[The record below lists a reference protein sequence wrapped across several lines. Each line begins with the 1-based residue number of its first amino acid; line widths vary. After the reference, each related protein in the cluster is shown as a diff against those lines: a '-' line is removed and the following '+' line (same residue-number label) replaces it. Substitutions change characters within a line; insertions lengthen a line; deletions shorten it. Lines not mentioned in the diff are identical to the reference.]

1 MKIVLDTNVLVSG
14 LLNCHGPPGKILDL
28 IYAGRI
34 ELVVDERILAEYSR
48 VLARPRLGI
57 PSEEAHS
64 TLTFIAVTS
73 YRVAPAPLDV
83 PVNKVP
89 DLKDLPFAEAAVSGG
104 AQTLVTGNE
113 KHFSFLEEFGVKVLN
128 PQLFLKM
135 AA

>member
-14 LLNCHGPPGKILDL
+14 LLNRHGPPGKILDL
-28 IYAGRI
+28 IFVGRI

-73 YRVAPAPLDV
+73 YRVTPLPLDI
-83 PVNKVP
+83 PANKVP
-89 DLKDLPFAEAAVSGG
+89 DPKDLPFAEAAISGG
-104 AQTLVTGNE
+104 AKTLVTGNE
-113 KHFSFLEEFGVKVLN
+113 KHFSFLEEFSVKVLN
-128 PQLFLKM
+128 PQIFLKKT
-135 AA
+135 A